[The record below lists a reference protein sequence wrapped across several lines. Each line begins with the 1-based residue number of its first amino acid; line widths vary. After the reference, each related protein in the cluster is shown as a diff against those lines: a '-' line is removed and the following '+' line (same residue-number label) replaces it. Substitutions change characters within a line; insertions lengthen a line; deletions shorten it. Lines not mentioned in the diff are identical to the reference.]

1 MKYDEYETKINEVL
15 SNPDTALTEIS
26 SVLEELKG
34 DLETLEALS
43 AKVEEQ
49 DGRIRDLQDT
59 NMKLYLNQGG
69 GEVEQE
75 EEDEPAEGMAVIDE
89 FMEELFEE
97 EEEE

>member
-1 MKYDEYETKINEVL
+1 MKYDEYEEKINEVL

-43 AKVEEQ
+43 VKVEEQ

-97 EEEE
+97 EEE